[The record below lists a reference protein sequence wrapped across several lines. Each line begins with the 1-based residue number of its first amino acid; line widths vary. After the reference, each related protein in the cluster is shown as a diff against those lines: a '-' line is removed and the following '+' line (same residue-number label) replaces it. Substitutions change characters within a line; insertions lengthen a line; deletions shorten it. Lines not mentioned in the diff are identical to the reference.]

1 MARRMGTD
9 IKEVIMSKAWWR
21 AALIRM
27 VRTIAQGALAAI
39 GTSAVVLSD
48 VNWLVVA
55 STAAMAGVLSLLMSL
70 AGLPEVP
77 KDET

>member
-1 MARRMGTD
+1 
-9 IKEVIMSKAWWR
+9 MSKAWWK

-27 VRTIAQGALAAI
+27 VRTIAQGAIAAI

>member
-1 MARRMGTD
+1 MART
-9 IKEVIMSKAWWR
+9 V
-21 AALIRM
+21 
-27 VRTIAQGALAAI
+27 AQGALAAI

-70 AGLPEVP
+70 AGLPEV
-77 KDET
+77 KDEE

>member
-1 MARRMGTD
+1 
-9 IKEVIMSKAWWR
+9 MSKAWWKAAGVR
-21 AALIRM
+21 AL
-27 VRTIAQGALAAI
+27 RTVAQGALAAI

-70 AGLPEVP
+70 AGLPEV
-77 KDET
+77 KNEG

>member
-1 MARRMGTD
+1 
-9 IKEVIMSKAWWR
+9 MSKAWWK

-27 VRTIAQGALAAI
+27 VRTIAQGAIAAI

-77 KDET
+77 KDEN

>member
-1 MARRMGTD
+1 
-9 IKEVIMSKAWWR
+9 MSKAWWK